1 MSFASTSAPF
11 CLRRNCRQLALPFS
25 AQMCRAVLPLLL
37 LPAVAAADHPAGEV
51 LPTDVAVDVTPAGF
65 DALGAIAADL
75 IPAYEGP
82 ALGARLA
89 ALEARWI
96 ASGFTLTR
104 EALLESPPDDA

>member
-1 MSFASTSAPF
+1 AAELGYRLGAAEGRAAILLRAALMLAPPDPAAEDA
-11 CLRRNCRQLALPFS
+11 LA
-25 AQMCRAVLPLLL
+25 RG
-37 LPAVAAADHPAGEV
+37 AAAR
-51 LPTDVAVDVTPAGF
+51 LPIA
-65 DALGAIAADL
+65 AADL

-104 EALLESPPDDA
+104 QDLLESPPDDA

>member
-1 MSFASTSAPF
+1 ANGNNIPE
-11 CLRRNCRQLALPFS
+11 CCEEN
-25 AQMCRAVLPLLL
+25 AVC
-37 LPAVAAADHPAGEV
+37 ATCA
-51 LPTDVAVDVTPAGF
+51 
-65 DALGAIAADL
+65 AADL
-75 IPAYEGP
+75 IPAHEGP